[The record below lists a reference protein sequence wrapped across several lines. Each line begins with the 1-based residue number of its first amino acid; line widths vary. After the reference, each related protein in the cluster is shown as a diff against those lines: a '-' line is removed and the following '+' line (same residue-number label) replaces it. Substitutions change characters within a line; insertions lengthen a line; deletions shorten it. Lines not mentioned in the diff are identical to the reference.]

1 MARACSASAG
11 AVTVFTWVVTSLGGL
26 AGSGGWELACS
37 SRPRGL
43 VPSWRTH
50 HGSLGQ
56 KDLLIL
62 CSILSV
68 AIGIPGN
75 ATPKRLKNLRSGWS
89 AEVAG
94 ELVGGDAGQGGL
106 LGGGPP
112 PPPRLPRRRPPR
124 GSPA

>member
-11 AVTVFTWVVTSLGGL
+11 AVTVVTWVVTSLGGL
-26 AGSGGWELACS
+26 AGSGGWELTAPS
-37 SRPRGL
+37 LPRGL
-43 VPSWRTH
+43 VPPWRTH
-50 HGSLGQ
+50 YGSLGQ

-75 ATPKRLKNLRSGWS
+75 ATPKRLKNLKSGWS

-94 ELVGGDAGQGGL
+94 ELVGVDAAQGVL
-106 LGGGPP
+106 VGGGAPP
-112 PPPRLPRRRPPR
+112 
-124 GSPA
+124 SPGLA